1 MWVFRASRLLT
12 SSESKH
18 SISVGPITRPL
29 LSTSDKRLSAG
40 STCRVA
46 WKAKPFFYKKTYFC
60 DEVTSVESLPT
71 HDRSSLPP
79 FPAPCPG
86 ASRIHSAL
94 PCYTF
99 PVPTAQHRY
108 HIPAQADSA
117 RGRGKPETYGLG

>member
-1 MWVFRASRLLT
+1 MRLLT
-12 SSESKH
+12 
-18 SISVGPITRPL
+18 VNNNGP
-29 LSTSDKRLSAG
+29 STSAEDAILTKLEWFEMGNHPVSDWSEG
-40 STCRVA
+40 
-46 WKAKPFFYKKTYFC
+46 
-60 DEVTSVESLPT
+60 VESLPT

-86 ASRIHSAL
+86 TSRIHSAL